1 MASSQLAAFSAREIA
16 AALRQAVANAGRASL
31 CLAGGNTPRASYLS
45 LAELPDVP
53 WDKVTIYFGD
63 ERCVPADHPDSN
75 YRMADEALLS
85 RVKVAAVERMDGN
98 NPDRDA
104 AARAYEAVLPAALD
118 VVLLGI
124 GEDGHTASLFP
135 GSAAAH
141 ELTRT
146 VVAVV
151 GPKPPPERLSV
162 TPRVLQAAKYVIVLA
177 AGAGKAEAVARAL
190 EGELDP
196 GACPSQWVRDA
207 VWLMD
212 HAAAAQ
218 LSGVMVSE

>member
-1 MASSQLAAFSAREIA
+1 MASAQLAAFSAREIA
-16 AALRQAVANAGRASL
+16 AVLRQTVANEGHASL
-31 CLAGGNTPRASYLS
+31 GLAGGNTPRASYLS

-85 RVKVAAVERMDGN
+85 RVKVAAVERMDGP
-98 NPDRDA
+98 NPDREA

-118 VVLLGI
+118 VLLLGI

-135 GSAAAH
+135 GSVAAR
-141 ELTRT
+141 ELTRM
-146 VVAVV
+146 VVPVV

-162 TPRVLQAAKYVIVLA
+162 TPRVLQAARYVIMLA
-177 AGAGKAEAVARAL
+177 AGAGKATTRVARSSLRRRAL
-190 EGELDP
+190 RSARCLADRSVP
-196 GACPSQWVRDA
+196 
-207 VWLMD
+207 
-212 HAAAAQ
+212 
-218 LSGVMVSE
+218 SGVCRRGRR